1 MDGAALFLKR
11 DLDPEQRIR
20 MLIARAEPQLRDAFL
35 SIIMQIRAE
44 TTLTQLADLIEQGRL
59 QEALESAARA
69 GAQFAAGVNGV
80 IVTAGQSTAAF
91 LGRTLDVITSYDTVN
106 ARAVRLAENNN
117 LRLIREF
124 TLEQTQATRAALVDG
139 IQRGINPVDTAR
151 QVRQSIGLTARQVET
166 VNRYR
171 QALERGSLTAL
182 NRELRDRRFDAS
194 VRRAAET
201 GEPLTGDQ
209 INRMTE
215 RYRERMLRFRSET
228 IARTE
233 ALRSVHEGSEEMYNQ
248 AFDQGILN
256 PDQVT
261 RTWHT
266 ARDARVR
273 DSHASL
279 NGQTRAPG
287 EAFVSGNG
295 NELRFPGDPN
305 APASE
310 TVQCRCAVS
319 TTIT

>member
-215 RYRERMLRFRSET
+215 RYRERLLRFRAET

-233 ALRSVHEGSEEMYNQ
+233 ALTSVHEGTDEMYNQ
-248 AFDQGILN
+248 AIDQGILT
-256 PDQVT
+256 PDRLT
-261 RTWHT
+261 HTWHT
-266 ARDARVR
+266 AGDARVR
-273 DSHASL
+273 DSHETM
-279 NGQTRAPG
+279 NNQTRPQG
-287 EAFVSGNG
+287 EPFVTGNG
-295 NELRFPGDPN
+295 NQLRFPGDPR
-305 APASE
+305 APANE
-310 TVQCRCAVS
+310 RVQCRCVRS
-319 TTIT
+319 TTIA